1 LEQKIWYIKTNG
13 QQQGPFSIDDLL
25 QNGLTGDSLVKKT
38 GTENWLAAEDVPEMI
53 TAFDLAKTKNEI
65 EIDTFKFMADEN
77 SEFRLQIERLE
88 KSYEELLDEKSGLKA
103 ILKDIADKDAKL
115 RSQVSLLK
123 KTNEE
128 SPNMRLGLTVE
139 LKTLENEKVE
149 LRSRLKKLFNRLI
162 QGLAPEDETDKLV
175 PEEGTSN

>member
-1 LEQKIWYIKTNG
+1 MEQKIWYMKING

-25 QNGLTGDSLVKKT
+25 QNGLSDDSLVRKT
-38 GTENWLAAEDVPEMI
+38 GTENWLAAEDVPEMV

-65 EIDTFKFMADEN
+65 EIDTFKFMADQN

-103 ILKDIADKDAKL
+103 ILKDIADKDAEL
-115 RSQVSLLK
+115 RSQVDSLK
-123 KTNEE
+123 KSNEE
-128 SPNMRLGLTVE
+128 SPNLRLGLTTE

-162 QGLAPEDETDKLV
+162 QGLAPEDEDEKLTH
-175 PEEGTSN
+175 P